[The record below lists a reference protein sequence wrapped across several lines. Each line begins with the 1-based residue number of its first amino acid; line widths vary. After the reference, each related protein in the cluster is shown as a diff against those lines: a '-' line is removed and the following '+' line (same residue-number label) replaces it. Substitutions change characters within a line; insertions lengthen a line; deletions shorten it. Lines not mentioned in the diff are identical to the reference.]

1 MTDASHDN
9 DDRGYRVAIVA
20 SEYVNPAAG
29 GVDALQVLTQL
40 DWGLIQ
46 LPAADYPPT
55 VAAPLL
61 DQVAEQAE
69 EFARHDYTMALIG
82 DRDGLTEALA
92 RYGLQPPPQID
103 PATTTK
109 LRNFLKKLDTPHER
123 TPLGRHPAR

>member
-29 GVDALQVLTQL
+29 GVDALQVLSQL

-92 RYGLQPPPQID
+92 RYGLEPPPQLT
-103 PATTTK
+103 PRSAK
-109 LRNFLKKLDTPHER
+109 ALREFLTGLE
-123 TPLGRHPAR
+123 A